1 MASFVKFQP
10 FVEALAHGK
19 HVLKTSGGHDLK
31 VLLTNTQPQASF
43 ANISSLTEITAKNG
57 YVAGGNAA
65 VVSASSQTS
74 GTYRLVLA
82 DPSSWTATTADD
94 ATGIGPFRWACL
106 YNATSGG
113 DLIGYWDY
121 GSSITLSEGESFLVD
136 FNASLG
142 VLTLI

>member
-19 HVLKTSGGHDLK
+19 HVLKTSGGHGLK

-43 ANISSLTEITAKNG
+43 ANISSLTEIAAKNG

-82 DPSSWTATTADD
+82 DPSAWTATTADD

-106 YNATSGG
+106 YNVTSGG
-113 DLIGYWDY
+113 DLIGHWDY